1 MTNNQNS
8 SQKTPLY
15 NDHLALKARMVDF
28 AGWIMPI
35 QYEGL
40 KEEHAWT
47 RNHVGLFDVSH
58 MGEIR
63 VKGPKAVETLQ
74 WLATNDV
81 SLLENGQAQYSLL
94 PNNEGGLVDDIFIY
108 CLEKNSDYL
117 VCVNASNKDKD
128 FNWMTKNNKGADITD
143 ESSVWGQIAIQGPE
157 ALALC
162 DQIFAPLKVSEMP
175 RNQIKKSTF
184 RNHQIMIATTG
195 YTGEKGC
202 EVFIE
207 AGGTSDLWNS
217 LLNNQ
222 LSNQLTNSAIKA
234 KPIGLGARDTLRTE
248 MKYSLYG
255 HEIDDTTNPY
265 EAGLGWAIKPSAK
278 DFINKAQILKV
289 KEQGLKRKLIGFK
302 MLERG
307 IPRQGYEIKKE
318 TGEKIGVVTSGTHS
332 PTLDEPIGIAYVD
345 TSFSTEASQFF
356 VDIRG
361 KLVKAHVVKTPFVN
375 KG

>member
-1 MTNNQNS
+1 MTNQQTS

-15 NDHLALKARMVDF
+15 NDHVALKARMVDF

-35 QYEGL
+35 QYEGI

-47 RNHVGLFDVSH
+47 RQHVGLFDVSH

-63 VKGPKAVETLQ
+63 VKGTEAVAALQ
-74 WLATNDV
+74 WLTTNDV
-81 SLLENGQAQYSLL
+81 SALEKGQAHYSLL
-94 PNNEGGLVDDIFIY
+94 PNDQGGLVDDIFVY
-108 CLEKNSDYL
+108 CLEKNADYL

-128 FNWMTKNNKGADITD
+128 FAWMTKNNKAADIID
-143 ESSVWGQIAIQGPE
+143 ESSIWGQLAIQGPE

-184 RNHQIMIATTG
+184 KGHQIMIATTG

-202 EVFIE
+202 EVFVESAGTAELWHALLNHPTIE
-207 AGGTSDLWNS
+207 A
-217 LLNNQ
+217 
-222 LSNQLTNSAIKA
+222 KA
-234 KPIGLGARDTLRTE
+234 IGLGARDTLRTE

-265 EAGLGWAIKPSAK
+265 EAGLGWAIKPRAK
-278 DFINKAQILKV
+278 DFMNKNQILKT
-289 KEQGLKRKLIGFK
+289 KELGLKRKLIGFK
-302 MLERG
+302 MLARG
-307 IPRQGYEIKKE
+307 IPRQGYQLK
-318 TGEKIGVVTSGTHS
+318 TQSGEKIGVVTSGTHS
-332 PTLDEPIGIAYVD
+332 PTLDEPIGIAYVEIA
-345 TSFSTEASQFF
+345 FSTEGSQFF

-375 KG
+375 KY